1 MRPIPPPRF
10 RRLVRCALAVAGVLG
25 LGAAVRPAAA
35 QAPQVSQ
42 AVRLTVRLAADSTP
56 AGSRAPVVR
65 SENLLGDG
73 RWLSALRSGLPVR
86 LHYRVEVWRSRGG
99 WFDAFERQAA
109 WDVVL
114 RHEPLLDQYTVLTVV
129 GGRVQE
135 RRYATLDA
143 LSTALAFAY
152 QVSVR
157 PAVAGRYY
165 YAASMEISTLS
176 DSDLDELQRFL
187 EGDLGEVAQG
197 QEGVGDALGR
207 GATRFLLR
215 LAGLPSLRLEV
226 RSTTFEVR

>member
-1 MRPIPPPRF
+1 MAT
-10 RRLVRCALAVAGVLG
+10 ALAL
-25 LGAAVRPAAA
+25 AAA
-35 QAPQVSQ
+35 LPRSAGAQGPQS
-42 AVRLTVRLAADSTP
+42 VRLTVRLANDSAVT
-56 AGSRAPVVR
+56 GSRAPVVR

-99 WFDAFERQAA
+99 WFDAFERQAE

-114 RHEPLLDQYTVLTVV
+114 RHEPLLDQYTVLTLV
-129 GGRVQE
+129 GGRAQE

-143 LSTALAFAY
+143 LSAALAFAY

-157 PAVAGRYY
+157 PGQPGRYY
-165 YAASMEISTLS
+165 YTASLGISTLS

-187 EGDLGEVAQG
+187 EGDIDDVAQG
-197 QEGVGDALGR
+197 KEGVGDALGR